1 MVLFSVLREE
11 LVSRAVAIFDLGG
24 DGYLHITVWKL
35 EVQSEVDKSWK
46 IEAKSG
52 SLEAEVVKVGW

>member
-11 LVSRAVAIFDLGG
+11 LVSRAVVIFDLGG
-24 DGYLHITVWKL
+24 DGSPHITVWKL

-52 SLEAEVVKVGW
+52 RLEAKVVTVGW